1 MAVVGQ
7 SSTPHHARRPVFFWI
22 VLLLLAQ
29 VADLITT
36 QIDMAQGG
44 IEANLIAAQ
53 VMALGGIGL
62 LMVVKISLVIAMALA
77 VILIDRHGRRDDDRT
92 EVIAHTLVWRGVQVC
107 VLVLAVTALH
117 NAVVLIQLQS

>member
-7 SSTPHHARRPVFFWI
+7 SSNHHHARRTVYFWI
-22 VLLLLAQ
+22 GLLLLAQ
-29 VADLITT
+29 IADLITT
-36 QIDMAQGG
+36 QIDMAEGG
-44 IEANLIAAQ
+44 VEANLIAAQ

-77 VILIDRHGRRDDDRT
+77 VILVDRHGRRDSVRT
-92 EVIAHTLVWRGVQVC
+92 EVIAQTLIWRGVQLC

-117 NAVVLIQLQS
+117 NAVVLTQLQS